1 MAANSDAVIVA
12 LFCQSRCPANPL
24 YGDRFHRLATSS
36 SQVPT
41 MNPSPIFI
49 LLLNRRQVGVAR
61 ESRQMRLFRGGL
73 PLPLQTALPRGP
85 DRAVTRDLARMAQ
98 TIFLDGRKFV
108 FPATTP
114 TILDWQQVEISKDA
128 WEFLLSSASI
138 VTIASLHGKYLA
150 GR

>member
-1 MAANSDAVIVA
+1 
-12 LFCQSRCPANPL
+12 
-24 YGDRFHRLATSS
+24 
-36 SQVPT
+36 
-41 MNPSPIFI
+41 
-49 LLLNRRQVGVAR
+49 
-61 ESRQMRLFRGGL
+61 
-73 PLPLQTALPRGP
+73 
-85 DRAVTRDLARMAQ
+85 MAQ
-98 TIFLDGRKFV
+98 TIFLDGRKIV